1 MWYNTPMR
9 LHSPPLRSPEAA
21 TVAAYRETHYHVA
34 SEPQFTLHI
43 GVASDALLATHAR
56 HGVSCS
62 AYLTA
67 FNPYSQQL
75 DAESNTRRQDEL
87 VAMLAG
93 RGFTSLPGVGQHPTN
108 GWPGEPSVLALGV
121 SREEAAALGRQYGQN
136 AVVWSGA
143 DGVPELILLR

>member
-1 MWYNTPMR
+1 MDG
-9 LHSPPLRSPEAA
+9 LSGVGSFLDPELI
-21 TVAAYRETHYHVA
+21 AAYRDTEYRVA
-34 SEPQFTLHI
+34 ASPPFILRV
-43 GVASDALLATHAR
+43 GVPSDPLLAAHAR
-56 HGVSCS
+56 SGVTSS

-67 FNPYSQQL
+67 FNPYSRQL
-75 DAESNTRRQDEL
+75 DAKSNARRQDEL

-93 RGFTSLPGVGQHPTN
+93 RGFTSLSGVGQHPAN

-121 SREEAAALGRQYGQN
+121 SREEASALGREFEQN

>member
-1 MWYNTPMR
+1 MDG
-9 LHSPPLRSPEAA
+9 LSGVGSFLDPELI
-21 TVAAYRETHYHVA
+21 AAYRDTEYRVA
-34 SEPQFTLHI
+34 ASPPFILRV
-43 GVASDALLATHAR
+43 GVPSDPLLAEHAR
-56 HGVSCS
+56 HGVVCS

-75 DAESNTRRQDEL
+75 DAESNARRQEEL

-121 SREEAAALGRQYGQN
+121 PREEAAALGRQFGQN